1 MTPSCVTF
9 GEVMLRLDPEDG
21 ARLVQAGS
29 FEVRF
34 TGAEA
39 NVAASLAQFGVSAA
53 VVSAVPDHALGDAA
67 LAFLRRFGVDVRNV
81 VRGPG
86 RLGLLYVETGGAGR
100 PGEVI
105 YDRANSLFALTA
117 PEAYD
122 WTAILD
128 GQDWL
133 HVSGT
138 AAAVGAASAAALD
151 SALSAAHRAGVTVS
165 LDVNYRARL
174 WDNNQAGHALR
185 PLLDR
190 VDVLLG
196 LGGEAVSML
205 GLAAPA
211 GWAAGEPLSSSQLA
225 AAAEDARER
234 FGLTAVAS
242 IDRCPGSGGAVM
254 LRGLLSTATGT
265 VTSRAHPV
273 LDQRGRVGTG
283 DAYAAG
289 LIRGL
294 LLGSQPQDAVEFA
307 AAAAHLKQ
315 SVAGDIN
322 IASVAE
328 VEYAANETS
337 PARLRR

>member
-9 GEVMLRLDPEDG
+9 GEVMLRLDPEGG
-21 ARLVQAGS
+21 ARLVQADS

-39 NVAASLAQFGVSAA
+39 NVAASLAQFGVRAA
-53 VVSAVPDHALGDAA
+53 VVSAVPDDALGEAA
-67 LAFLRRFGVDVRNV
+67 LAFLRRFGVDVRDV
-81 VRGPG
+81 VRGSG
-86 RLGLLYVETGGAGR
+86 RLGLLYVEPGGAGR

-122 WTAILD
+122 WPAILD

-151 SALSAAHRAGVTVS
+151 SALSAARRAGLTVS

-174 WDNNQAGHALR
+174 WDTDQAGQALR

-190 VDVLLG
+190 VDVLFG
-196 LGGEAVSML
+196 LGDEAVSML
-205 GLAAPA
+205 GLADPA
-211 GWAAGEPLSSSQLA
+211 DWTAGEPLSHSQLVA
-225 AAAEDARER
+225 VLEDARER
-234 FGLTAVAS
+234 FGLQAVAG
-242 IDRCPGSGGAVM
+242 IERCDGPAGTAT

-289 LIRGL
+289 IIRGL
-294 LLGSQPQDAVEFA
+294 LLGSDPRDVVEFA

-328 VEYAANETS
+328 VEYATGETS

>member
-9 GEVMLRLDPEDG
+9 GEVMLRLDPEGG
-21 ARLVQAGS
+21 ARLVQADC
-29 FEVRF
+29 FEARF

-39 NVAASLAQFGVSAA
+39 NVGASLAQFGLGAA
-53 VVSAVPDHALGDAA
+53 VVSAVPDDALGEAA
-67 LAFLRRFGVDVRNV
+67 LAFLRRFGVEVRDV
-81 VRGPG
+81 VRGAG
-86 RLGLLYVETGGAGR
+86 RLGLLYVESGGAGR

-105 YDRANSLFALTA
+105 YDRANSLFALTG
-117 PEAYD
+117 PQAYD
-122 WTAILD
+122 WPAILD
-128 GQDWL
+128 GHDWL

-138 AAAVGAASAAALD
+138 AAAVGTASAAALD
-151 SALSAAHRAGVTVS
+151 SALTAAHRGGLTVS

-174 WDNNQAGHALR
+174 WSTDQAGRALR

-190 VDVLLG
+190 VDVLFG
-196 LGGEAVSML
+196 LGDEAVSML

-211 GWAAGEPLSSSQLA
+211 GWAAGEPLSGSQLVA
-225 AAAEDARER
+225 VLEDALQR
-234 FGLTAVAS
+234 FGLQAVAG
-242 IDRCPGSGGAVM
+242 IERCPGPGGVAM
-254 LRGLLSTATGT
+254 LRGLLATATST

-289 LIRGL
+289 IIRGL
-294 LLGSQPQDAVEFA
+294 LLGSDPQEVVEFA

-328 VEYAANETS
+328 VEYATREST